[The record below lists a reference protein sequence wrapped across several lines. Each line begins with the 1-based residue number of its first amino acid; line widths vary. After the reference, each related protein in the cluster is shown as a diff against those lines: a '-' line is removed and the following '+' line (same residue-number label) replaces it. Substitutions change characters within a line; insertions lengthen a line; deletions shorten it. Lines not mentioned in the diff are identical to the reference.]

1 MTYGEVYNKV
11 LFFIWGDTTPPVSS
25 AGILQG
31 ANGLISKIQRQI
43 QVQNDLWF
51 MDKSATISISSSYA
65 LSAGIAIGST
75 VQNVANDAFSFYI
88 NNTEYSQ
95 AANAVGTALDGD
107 SVPANTYG
115 AWRLEIGVN
124 GTVDIIEAI
133 ANVTGYATAALAVA
147 GLPVLQFEHA
157 EMGYVTA
164 MDTSGAFVPGTT
176 ALDSGTVTEAFI
188 DSSVT
193 ERTDSYLF
201 NGVVFDSNFKKEIS
215 LQYLDHND
223 DYTMPLQKKPIG
235 WGKENLRG
243 GDDSA
248 DYPFYYEIG
257 YDSYR
262 KLKLLPSPRR
272 DSILNVRYY
281 GYLDSLTDATFDT
294 DEDEISIQC
303 PYLIIYKTVVEMCM
317 ALDYVEKIQ
326 VFNALATAE
335 ENKLIE
341 KNWDIQINKLR
352 IL

>member
-1 MTYGEVYNKV
+1 MTYGDIYNKIA
-11 LFFIWGDTTPPVSS
+11 FFIWGDTNPPIS
-25 AGILQG
+25 AADILQG

-43 QVQNDLWF
+43 QEQNDLWF
-51 MDKSATISISSSYA
+51 MDKSGTIRISSSYA
-65 LSAGIAIGST
+65 VSAGLAIGST

-88 NNTEYSQ
+88 NNVEFSQ
-95 AANAVGTALDGD
+95 SANAVGTVLSGD
-107 SVPANTYG
+107 NVPINTYG
-115 AWRLEIGVN
+115 AWRLEVGEN
-124 GTVDIIEAI
+124 GTVDIIEASGN
-133 ANVTGYATAALAVA
+133 ATGYTTAALAVA

-176 ALDSGTVTEAFI
+176 ALNSGTVTAVFT
-188 DSSVT
+188 DSSVVG
-193 ERTDSYLF
+193 RTDSYLF
-201 NGVVFDSNFKKEIS
+201 NGTVFDSNFKKEIS

-223 DYTMPLQKKPIG
+223 DYTMPLKKKPLG

-248 DYPFYYEIG
+248 DYPLYYEIG

-262 KLKLLPSPRR
+262 KLKLSPAPRR
-272 DSILNVRYY
+272 DSVLNVRYY
-281 GYLDSLTDATFDT
+281 GYLDSLTDVTFNT

-303 PYLIIYKTVVEMCM
+303 PYLVIYKTVIEMCM
-317 ALDYVEKIQ
+317 ALDYIEKIQ
-326 VFNALATAE
+326 VFSALAQSE

-352 IL
+352 HL